1 MSARP
6 ELGKEALLEDMGELT
21 RERRLKSPWQQLTQ
35 GIKEQMTKRALSPGP
50 EAGTV
55 DARDRLSQN
64 VRRCKVSARQVF
76 AD

>member
-6 ELGKEALLEDMGELT
+6 ELGVEGLWEDMGELT
-21 RERRLKSPWQQLTQ
+21 RERRLKSPLQQLTQ
-35 GIKEQMTKRALSPGP
+35 GIKEQMTKRAWSPGP
-50 EAGTV
+50 EPGTV

-64 VRRCKVSARQVF
+64 MRRCKVSARQVF